1 MQNGD
6 TLSGIARAYGVRTA
20 RLRELNGIPAGSSLI
35 RTGQKLRLWPVT
47 ANHVHVVRRGETLSG
62 IANRYSVSLSGLR
75 DVNGMKTRQSMI
87 RSGQKLRLPAGARP
101 AADRK
106 YVVRSGDTLGRIA
119 TSYGVRLS
127 DLLNANT
134 LSMQS
139 VIRPGQVLHIP

>member
-1 MQNGD
+1 M
-6 TLSGIARAYGVRTA
+6 
-20 RLRELNGIPAGSSLI
+20 
-35 RTGQKLRLWPVT
+35 
-47 ANHVHVVRRGETLSG
+47 SG
-62 IANRYSVSLSGLR
+62 IANRYGVSLSGLR

-101 AADRK
+101 AAVRK